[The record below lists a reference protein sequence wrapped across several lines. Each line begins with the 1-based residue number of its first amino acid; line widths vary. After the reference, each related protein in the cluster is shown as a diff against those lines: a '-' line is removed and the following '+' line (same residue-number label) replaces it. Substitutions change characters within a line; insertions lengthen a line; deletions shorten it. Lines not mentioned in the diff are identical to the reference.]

1 MTVGLAG
8 NLTTERDMTK
18 DELIV
23 RLKMEL
29 DTMMSWARE
38 VSDEYL
44 EGDPENRATF
54 VRDMKDAK
62 EALNTNAD
70 G

>member
-1 MTVGLAG
+1 
-8 NLTTERDMTK
+8 MTK

-44 EGDPENRATF
+44 EGDPENRAIF